1 MKKDDQNTDSE
12 QENID
17 DVTIEEGV
25 DENGDSVGASN
36 PAATIKKLREK
47 LKIATEEKQQTL
59 AQWQRDRAD
68 FINSKKR
75 DEETRKELVKFATE
89 DLIAELIPALDSFD
103 MAMGNKEAWE
113 KADKNWRVGVEY
125 IYSQLLGA
133 LEKNGLKQDNPLGK
147 PFDANHHEP
156 IESVKTDKKEDDGM
170 IVQVI
175 QKGYSLNG
183 KDVRP
188 AKVKVGECEVK

>member
-1 MKKDDQNTDSE
+1 MD
-12 QENID
+12 
-17 DVTIEEGV
+17 
-25 DENGDSVGASN
+25 
-36 PAATIKKLREK
+36 R
-47 LKIATEEKQQTL
+47 
-59 AQWQRDRAD
+59 WQRDKAD

-75 DEETRKELVKFATE
+75 EEETRKDLIKFANE
-89 DLIAELIPALDSFD
+89 ELMSELIPALDSFD
-103 MAMGNKEAWE
+103 MAMGNKEAGE

-133 LEKNGLKQDNPLGK
+133 LEKSGLKQDNPLGK
-147 PFDANHHEP
+147 KFDPNHHEP
-156 IESVKTDKKEDDGM
+156 IETVKTDKKEDDGM

-188 AKVKVGECEVK
+188 AKVKVGEYESK